1 MLADLLIVPE
11 DRLQNFKTLYGKTL
25 YGTGTMRFNT
35 ETGEVEYVGGVKYT
49 IKDGIVY
56 DAKQLLKD
64 VEEMVRSEKEARGLL
79 NRSCV
84 AGYRDLVSQ

>member
-1 MLADLLIVPE
+1 M
-11 DRLQNFKTLYGKTL
+11 RL
-25 YGTGTMRFNT
+25 NT

-64 VEEMVRSEKEARGLL
+64 VEEMVRREKEARGLL
-79 NRSCV
+79 E
-84 AGYRDLVSQ
+84 